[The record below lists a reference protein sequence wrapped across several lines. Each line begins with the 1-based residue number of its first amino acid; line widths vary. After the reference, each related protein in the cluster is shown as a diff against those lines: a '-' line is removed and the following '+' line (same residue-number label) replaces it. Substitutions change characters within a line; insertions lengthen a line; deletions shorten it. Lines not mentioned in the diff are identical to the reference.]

1 MTAIFITGS
10 GTGVGKTF
18 VAEVLIRQWREEG
31 RDVAAIKPV
40 VSGFDPGR
48 VRESDTGRLIAALG
62 LELSAQNINLM
73 SPCRYAAALSPDMAA
88 AREGKTVPYD
98 EVVSYCRAVIED
110 CEATGGTLL
119 IEGIG
124 GVMVPLDGTR
134 MVVDLIADLGIPA
147 VLVSGSYLGA
157 LSHTLTAHAV
167 LQARGISVEGIIV
180 SETEG
185 SEVPVYETKEVLER
199 FAAPTPVHVFPFV
212 EHRA

>member
-18 VAEVLIRQWREEG
+18 VAEVLIREWREEG
-31 RDVAAIKPV
+31 REVAAIKPV

-62 LELSAQNINLM
+62 LELTAQTINLM
-73 SPCRYAAALSPDMAA
+73 SPCRYAAPLSPDMAA
-88 AREGKTVPYD
+88 AREGRSVPYG

-110 CEATGGTLL
+110 CEAGGGTLL

-124 GVMVPLDGTR
+124 GVMVPLDETH
-134 MVVDLIADLGIPA
+134 MVIDLIDDLKIPA
-147 VLVSGSYLGA
+147 VLVGGSYLGA
-157 LSHTLTAHAV
+157 LSHTLTAHAALV
-167 LQARGISVEGIIV
+167 ARGIPVDGIIV
-180 SETEG
+180 SETPD

-199 FAAPTPVHVFPFV
+199 FAAPTPVHVFPYTPGG
-212 EHRA
+212 A